1 MRIALDMAIGHVKA
15 YVVLAEDVNPPEGG
29 AGGR

>member
-1 MRIALDMAIGHVKA
+1 MAIGHVKA

-29 AGGR
+29 VGGR

>member
-15 YVVLAEDVNPPEGG
+15 YVVLAEDVNPPERG